1 MSITVSKSSGDV
13 LKMDDKKIDEIK
25 TSVEDKIKAL
35 VLKRVSGKI
44 LITIEV
50 NLTQG
55 FVGAAFIE
63 NNLRTTREKIF

>member
-1 MSITVSKSSGDV
+1 MCA
-13 LKMDDKKIDEIK
+13 LDKKIEEIK

-35 VLKRVSGKI
+35 VLKKTSGKV

>member
-1 MSITVSKSSGDV
+1 MCA
-13 LKMDDKKIDEIK
+13 MDKKIEEIK

-50 NLTQG
+50 NLSQG
-55 FVGAAFIE
+55 HVGAAFIE

>member
-1 MSITVSKSSGDV
+1 
-13 LKMDDKKIDEIK
+13 LCALDKKIEEIK

-35 VLKRVSGKI
+35 VLKKTSGKV

>member
-1 MSITVSKSSGDV
+1 
-13 LKMDDKKIDEIK
+13 LDKKIEEIK

-35 VLKRVSGKI
+35 VLKKTSGKV

>member
-1 MSITVSKSSGDV
+1 MPAK
-13 LKMDDKKIDEIK
+13 DKEKIDEIK
-25 TSVEDKIKAL
+25 LSIEDKINNL
-35 VLKRVSGKI
+35 VLKKTSGKV

-50 NLTQG
+50 NMSQG

>member
-1 MSITVSKSSGDV
+1 M
-13 LKMDDKKIDEIK
+13 DKKIEEIK